1 MVRWIR
7 ISVVGLVVVAL
18 VGSALVVLG
27 WTIDE
32 RHFARPDAGFDRLTT
47 RMDALAGVDVRHAER
62 WVEAPTF
69 SDPSS
74 WIELEVDA
82 AHLPEALA
90 AVCAAEHPDAVAL
103 TLLVDAGAST
113 TVTVHDEVPEAGD
126 ASGPRCFDP
135 GFDVVGL
142 ADAAGRL
149 VPGID
154 LQPTL
159 WEDGRFALAS
169 LEYDLGDITDMLP
182 LVAHADELRDAA
194 GLAPGQP
201 VQIDSMTVGVTVWP
215 DEHERWPALL
225 DELVT
230 EHGVTSVYA
239 DDGST
244 QTDGVAKVQVSAPE
258 EAHAAV
264 EARIRASALAI
275 AEYPVRFLPLD
286 GSEISDE

>member
-7 ISVVGLVVVAL
+7 LSVVGLVVVGL
-18 VGSALVVLG
+18 LGGALVVLG

-47 RMDALAGVDVRHAER
+47 RMDALAGVDVRDAER

-69 SDPSS
+69 SDPAS
-74 WIELEVDA
+74 WIQLEVDA

-90 AVCAAEHPDAVAL
+90 AICEAEHGDDVAW

-113 TVTVHDEVPEAGD
+113 TVTVHDEVPAAGD
-126 ASGPRCFDP
+126 ASGSRCLDP

-149 VPGID
+149 VPGVD
-154 LQPTL
+154 LQPSI
-159 WEDGRFALAS
+159 WEDGAFALAA
-169 LEYDLGDITDMLP
+169 LEYDAGDITEMLP
-182 LVAHADELRDAA
+182 LVAHADELRGAA
-194 GLAPGQP
+194 GLAPDRP
-201 VQIDSMTVGVTVWP
+201 VQIDSLTVGVTLGP
-215 DEHERWPALL
+215 DEHDRWLALL
-225 DELVT
+225 DELVK
-230 EHGVTSVYA
+230 ENGVTGVYA

-244 QTDGVAKVQVSAPE
+244 QTDGVAKVQVVAPE

-264 EARIRASALAI
+264 EAGIRASALAI
-275 AEYPVRFLPLD
+275 AEYPVRFLPRD
-286 GSEISDE
+286 GSDATDE